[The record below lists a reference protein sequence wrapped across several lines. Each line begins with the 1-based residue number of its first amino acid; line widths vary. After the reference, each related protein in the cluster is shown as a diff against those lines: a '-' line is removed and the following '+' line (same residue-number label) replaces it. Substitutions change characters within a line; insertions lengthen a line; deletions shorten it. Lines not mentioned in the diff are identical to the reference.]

1 MVLAHK
7 PYWTV
12 KANNT
17 LKYQSPFSDTCS
29 MGTMILGPAPP
40 ERALFSHPPHQ
51 WPVVLHHIEN
61 TGFTLGR
68 LGFFL
73 MSIRV
78 FPA

>member
-17 LKYQSPFSDTCS
+17 LKYLLPFSGTCS
-29 MGTMILGPAPP
+29 LGTMILGSAPP

-61 TGFTLGR
+61 TGFSLRET
-68 LGFFL
+68 
-73 MSIRV
+73 RV
-78 FPA
+78 FLDVHRGFS